1 MSHLTE
7 RTILELRDG
16 VPVDAD
22 ASAHLDECA
31 VCRTALEEAEARS
44 VDIASALTD
53 LDEGFDVAS
62 AREAVAARLAGRA
75 TTAGGGR
82 QPSARAPFWTLG
94 RAATFLLLTTGA
106 LSALPGSPVR
116 DFISS
121 RSLDPPAPSALMP
134 APIEPVG
141 MRMSVQDGPVIVE
154 LDQVPPGTSIEVLLV
169 PGSSVAVRAAPG
181 SSFSSA
187 QGRMQATIVGGPVTV
202 EFPDAIDEVSLT
214 VNGRTYLSRKDG
226 NLLFGFAPEQ
236 DPEGTRFIVP

>member
-82 QPSARAPFWTLG
+82 RPSARAPFWTLG
-94 RAATFLLLTTGA
+94 RAATFLRKIGIEIDYTKEGRARTRIIHITATDTSSVPDYSGA
-106 LSALPGSPVR
+106 QP
-116 DFISS
+116 
-121 RSLDPPAPSALMP
+121 SLPSA
-134 APIEPVG
+134 
-141 MRMSVQDGPVIVE
+141 
-154 LDQVPPGTSIEVLLV
+154 
-169 PGSSVAVRAAPG
+169 
-181 SSFSSA
+181 SSA
-187 QGRMQATIVGGPVTV
+187 GI
-202 EFPDAIDEVSLT
+202 S
-214 VNGRTYLSRKDG
+214 NG
-226 NLLFGFAPEQ
+226 N
-236 DPEGTRFIVP
+236 